1 MTRLQAARSGLRST
15 ALSFTVSFVV
25 VAVAL
30 AIGLL
35 LVAITGASAGDAAKA
50 MWEGAFGG
58 TRQIGATLA
67 DTVVLT
73 ILALAWCVAFS
84 GFRIN
89 VGMEGQA
96 LMGGTAA
103 AFVGLHLGLPSPFPL
118 LGGIV
123 AAIVVGAAWAGIA
136 AWLWAKRH
144 VNEIITTLLLNL
156 VAVQVLS
163 WLIRGPLK
171 DPDAAFPQTAAL
183 GDAARF
189 PNFLSGSVLTWT
201 IVFIPLFV
209 LGVWFLLRRTTFGY
223 SLRMT
228 GANPEVARA
237 GGIKPLRVGVI
248 ALMLSGAMAGI
259 AGACLTL
266 GGESTVVTDNF
277 TAGVGFEAIAVALL
291 ARNRPLACVP
301 AALLFAF
308 LEEGGGLMEARVGVS
323 SSLVDVCQGLV
334 IVFVAGSAFYFERH
348 QARAAGSSDE
358 LHGDIDDPL
367 AQEVLRGTV

>member
-1 MTRLQAARSGLRST
+1 MNALRGARSAAIST
-15 ALSFTVSFVV
+15 AVSLTVV
-25 VAVAL
+25 VAAL
-30 AIGLL
+30 AIGLV
-35 LVAITGASAGDAAKA
+35 LVASTGASAGDAATA

-73 ILALAWCVAFS
+73 VLAIAWCVAFS
-84 GFRIN
+84 GFRVN
-89 VGMEGQA
+89 VGLEGQA
-96 LMGGTAA
+96 LIGGTAA
-103 AFVGLHLGLPSPFPL
+103 AAVGLHLGLPSPLPL
-118 LGGIV
+118 IGGI
-123 AAIVVGAAWAGIA
+123 AAALLAGGAWAGIA

-163 WLIRGPLK
+163 WLVRGPLQ
-171 DPDAAFPQTAAL
+171 DPDAAFPQSAAL
-183 GDAARF
+183 GSAARF

-201 IVFIPLFV
+201 IVFIPLLV
-209 LGVWFLLRRTTFGY
+209 LGAWFLLRRTTFGY
-223 SLRMT
+223 SLRVT

-237 GGIKPLRVGVI
+237 AGIRPIRVGVM
-248 ALMLSGAMAGI
+248 ALLLSGALAGL

-266 GGESTVVTDNF
+266 GGESPVVTDNF
-277 TAGVGFEAIAVALL
+277 TAGAGFEAIAVALL

-323 SSLVDVCQGLV
+323 SALVGVCQGLV
-334 IVFVAGSAFYFERH
+334 IVFVAGAAFYLERRL
-348 QARAAGSSDE
+348 ARAAGGSDE
-358 LHGDIDDPL
+358 LSRDINDPL
-367 AQEVLRGTV
+367 AQEALRSGTV